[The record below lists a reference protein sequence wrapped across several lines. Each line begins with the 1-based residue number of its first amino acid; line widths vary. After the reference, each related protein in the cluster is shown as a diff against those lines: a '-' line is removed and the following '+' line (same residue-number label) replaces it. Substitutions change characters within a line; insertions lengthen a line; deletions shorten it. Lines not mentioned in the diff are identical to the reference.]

1 MNNEFIRIDDF
12 SESLVKIDIGC
23 GRMKQDGFIGIDNS
37 PYSMA
42 DYIIDLNKDP
52 LPFEDNT
59 VDYVYS
65 SHCLEHLSNLENV
78 LSEIYRVCKPNAQ
91 IFITVPYYNT
101 SLNLAN
107 IYHNNNIAFNEHT
120 FRFFSSEEECEI
132 PKEDWITPSTKTWG
146 LKYSAN
152 SDTGIELRTKKIEYL
167 YYPEYADLS
176 EEEKR
181 IARKKYNN
189 VVDIINYYLVVV
201 KDVKKTLKKDSLMIE
216 PQSETIRKQEEY
228 IQEQSKL
235 LDERYQMII
244 NLQQELVLKDE
255 YIQKQALL
263 LNERYEMIVKLQQEL
278 ALKDE

>member
-1 MNNEFIRIDDF
+1 MNKEFIRLDDF

-23 GRMKQDGFIGIDNS
+23 GRKKQDGFIGIDNS

-42 DYIIDLNKDP
+42 DYIIDLNKDH

-65 SHCLEHLSNLENV
+65 SHCLEHLSNLEHI

-120 FRFFSSEEECEI
+120 FRFFSSEEGCEI
-132 PKEDWITPSTKTWG
+132 PKEDWITPSVNTWA

-152 SDTGIELRTKKIEYL
+152 SDTRIELRTKKIEYL

-181 IARKKYNN
+181 FARKRYNN

-201 KDVKKTLKKDSLMIE
+201 KDVKKSLKKESLIIE
-216 PQSETIRKQEEY
+216 PQSETIRKQQEY
-228 IQEQSKL
+228 IQKQSQL
-235 LDERYQMII
+235 LEERYKMII
-244 NLQQELVLKDE
+244 KLQQDLALQDE
-255 YIQKQALL
+255 YIQKQNQLL
-263 LNERYEMIVKLQQEL
+263 EERLELIKNLQ
-278 ALKDE
+278 KK